1 MSSMY
6 FTISGL
12 FCIVLLIILF
22 FSKSRIGSKETKLYG
37 FMLISSFFDIILVL
51 AELTITYYF
60 LDDANM
66 YLVKGLNRIDFIHY
80 IMWPTLLSLYTIYV
94 TYLDEEKYNKA
105 KKIFLTIDIIA
116 ILIEFMLPINI
127 ISNKEAM
134 GVTGIGPA
142 FVFLISSFYVIVNII
157 ILIKNYKKI
166 KNKKNLPFLF
176 FLIFIIIAMLLRVY
190 NPTLIVIPAII
201 VYINM
206 IMYFTIE
213 NPDVKLIEEINIAK
227 ESAIKASNAKTEFL
241 SNMSHEIRTPL
252 NAIVGF
258 SEALQSDERIP
269 VEAKEDIKDI
279 VMASDSLLEIV
290 NGILDISKIE
300 ADKLEIVNTTYSPKK
315 VFDELVVLTRGR
327 LGFEKQIEFK
337 TSFSSD
343 IPTTLYGDYARV
355 KQIVL
360 NLLTNAVKYTNEG
373 YISFTVECVN
383 INKDLCRLIIS
394 VEDSGIGIKKDKIDK
409 LFTKFERL
417 DEEKNITIEGTG
429 LGLAITKKL
438 VELMHGKMVVQSI
451 YGKGSKFTVSLDQ
464 KIVATK
470 EKEKIKE
477 KTVVKGNY
485 KGKRVLVVDDN
496 KLNLKV
502 AERLLREYN
511 LFVDEVASGFDAID
525 RINMGVP
532 YNLILM
538 DDMMPKMS
546 GCETLK
552 ELKKN
557 KDFHTKTVAL
567 TANAISGMREKY
579 LSVGFDDYLAKPIKK
594 EELEVI
600 LDKYLREDKK

>member
-1 MSSMY
+1 MY

-12 FCIVLLIILF
+12 FCIVLLMILF
-22 FSKSRIGSKETKLYG
+22 FSKSRIDSKETKLYG
-37 FMLISSFFDIILVL
+37 FMLISSFFDVILVL
-51 AELTITYYF
+51 AELIITYYF
-60 LDDANM
+60 LDDVNV

-80 IMWPTLLSLYTIYV
+80 IMWPTLLTLYTIYV
-94 TYLDEEKYNKA
+94 TYLNEEKYNRA
-105 KKIFLTIDIIA
+105 KKIFMIIDVIA

-127 ISNKEAM
+127 ISTKEAM
-134 GVTGIGPA
+134 GVTGIGPT

-176 FLIFIIIAMLLRVY
+176 FLIFIIIAMLLRTY

-300 ADKLEIVNTTYSPKK
+300 ADKLEIINTTYSPKK

-343 IPTTLYGDYARV
+343 IPATLYGDYARV

-417 DEEKNITIEGTG
+417 DEERNITIEGTG

-470 EKEKIKE
+470 EKEEIKE

>member
-1 MSSMY
+1 MY

-12 FCIVLLIILF
+12 FCIVLLMILF
-22 FSKSRIGSKETKLYG
+22 FSKSRIDSKETKLYG

-51 AELTITYYF
+51 AELIITYYF
-60 LDDANM
+60 LDDVNM
-66 YLVKGLNRIDFIHY
+66 YLVKGLNKIDFIHY

-94 TYLDEEKYNKA
+94 TYLDEEKYNKV
-105 KKIFLTIDIIA
+105 KKIFLTLDIIA

-127 ISNKEAM
+127 ISTKEVM

-176 FLIFIIIAMLLRVY
+176 FLIFIIIAMLLRAY

-290 NGILDISKIE
+290 NGVLDISKIE

-327 LGFEKQIEFK
+327 LGFEKKIEFK

-343 IPTTLYGDYARV
+343 IPATLYGDYARV

-417 DEEKNITIEGTG
+417 DEERNITIEGTG

-470 EKEKIKE
+470 EKEEIKE

-600 LDKYLREDKK
+600 LDKYLKEDKK

>member
-1 MSSMY
+1 MY

-12 FCIVLLIILF
+12 FCIVLLMILF
-22 FSKSRIGSKETKLYG
+22 FSKSRIDSKETKLYG
-37 FMLISSFFDIILVL
+37 FMLISSFFDVILVL
-51 AELTITYYF
+51 AELIITYYF
-60 LDDANM
+60 LDDVNV

-80 IMWPTLLSLYTIYV
+80 IMWPTLLTLYTIYV
-94 TYLDEEKYNKA
+94 TYLNEEKYNRA
-105 KKIFLTIDIIA
+105 KKIFMIIDVIA

-127 ISNKEAM
+127 ISTKEAM
-134 GVTGIGPA
+134 GVTGIGPT

-269 VEAKEDIKDI
+269 VEAREDIKDI

-300 ADKLEIVNTTYSPKK
+300 ADKLEIINTTYSPKK

-327 LGFEKQIEFK
+327 LGFEKKIEFK

-343 IPTTLYGDYARV
+343 IPATLYGDYARV

-373 YISFTVECVN
+373 YINFTVECVN

-417 DEEKNITIEGTG
+417 DEERNITIEGTG

-511 LFVDEVASGFDAID
+511 LIVDEVASGFDAID

>member
-1 MSSMY
+1 MY

-12 FCIVLLIILF
+12 FCIVLLMILF
-22 FSKSRIGSKETKLYG
+22 FSKSRIDSKETKLYG

-51 AELTITYYF
+51 AELIITYYF
-60 LDDANM
+60 LDDVNM
-66 YLVKGLNRIDFIHY
+66 YLVKGLNKIDFIHY

-105 KKIFLTIDIIA
+105 KKIFLTLDIIA

-127 ISNKEAM
+127 ISTKEVM

-290 NGILDISKIE
+290 NGVLDISKIE
-300 ADKLEIVNTTYSPKK
+300 ADKLEIINTTYSPKK

-343 IPTTLYGDYARV
+343 IPATLYGDYARV

-373 YISFTVECVN
+373 YINFTVECVN

-394 VEDSGIGIKKDKIDK
+394 VEDSGIGIRKDKIDK

-417 DEEKNITIEGTG
+417 DEERNITIEGTG

-470 EKEKIKE
+470 EKEEIKE

-552 ELKKN
+552 KLKKN

>member
-1 MSSMY
+1 MY

-12 FCIVLLIILF
+12 FCIVLLMILF
-22 FSKSRIGSKETKLYG
+22 FSKSRIDSKETKLYG

-51 AELTITYYF
+51 AELIITYYF
-60 LDDANM
+60 LDDVNM
-66 YLVKGLNRIDFIHY
+66 YLVKGLNKIDFIHY

-213 NPDVKLIEEINIAK
+213 NPDVKLIEEIKIAK

-269 VEAKEDIKDI
+269 AEAKEDIKDI

-470 EKEKIKE
+470 EKEEIKE

>member
-1 MSSMY
+1 MY

-12 FCIVLLIILF
+12 FCIVLLMILF
-22 FSKSRIGSKETKLYG
+22 FSKSRIDSKETKLYG

-51 AELTITYYF
+51 AELIITYYF
-60 LDDANM
+60 LDDVNM
-66 YLVKGLNRIDFIHY
+66 YLVKGLNKIDFIHY

-105 KKIFLTIDIIA
+105 KKIFLTLDIIA

-127 ISNKEAM
+127 ISTKEVM
-134 GVTGIGPA
+134 GVTGIGPT

-300 ADKLEIVNTTYSPKK
+300 ADKLEIINTTYSPKK

-327 LGFEKQIEFK
+327 LGFEKKIKFK

-343 IPTTLYGDYARV
+343 IPATLYGDYARV

-373 YISFTVECVN
+373 YINFTVECVN

-417 DEEKNITIEGTG
+417 DEERNITIEGTG

-470 EKEKIKE
+470 EKEEIKE

>member
-1 MSSMY
+1 MY

-12 FCIVLLIILF
+12 FCIVLLMILF
-22 FSKSRIGSKETKLYG
+22 FSKSRIDSKETKLYG

-51 AELTITYYF
+51 AELIITYYF
-60 LDDANM
+60 LDDVNM
-66 YLVKGLNRIDFIHY
+66 YLVKGLNKIDFIHY

-105 KKIFLTIDIIA
+105 KKIFLTLDIIA

-127 ISNKEAM
+127 ISTKEVM

-176 FLIFIIIAMLLRVY
+176 FLILIIIAMLLRAY

-258 SEALQSDERIP
+258 SEALQRDERIP

-343 IPTTLYGDYARV
+343 IPATLYGDYARV

-373 YISFTVECVN
+373 YINFTVECVN

-417 DEEKNITIEGTG
+417 DEERNITIEGTG

-470 EKEKIKE
+470 EKEEIKE

>member
-1 MSSMY
+1 MY

-12 FCIVLLIILF
+12 FCIVLLMILF
-22 FSKSRIGSKETKLYG
+22 FSKSRIDSKETKLYG
-37 FMLISSFFDIILVL
+37 FMLISSFFDVILVL
-51 AELTITYYF
+51 AELIITYYF
-60 LDDANM
+60 LDDVNV

-80 IMWPTLLSLYTIYV
+80 IMWPTLLTLYTIYV
-94 TYLDEEKYNKA
+94 TYLNEEKYNRA
-105 KKIFLTIDIIA
+105 KKIFMIIDVIA

-127 ISNKEAM
+127 ISTKEAM

-176 FLIFIIIAMLLRVY
+176 FLIFIIIAMLLRAY

-269 VEAKEDIKDI
+269 VEAREDIKDI

-300 ADKLEIVNTTYSPKK
+300 ADKLEIINTTYSPKK

-327 LGFEKQIEFK
+327 LGFEKKIEFK

-343 IPTTLYGDYARV
+343 IPATLYGDYARV

-373 YISFTVECVN
+373 YINFTVECVN

-417 DEEKNITIEGTG
+417 DEERNITIEGTG

-470 EKEKIKE
+470 EKEEIKE

>member
-1 MSSMY
+1 MY

-12 FCIVLLIILF
+12 FCIVLLMILF
-22 FSKSRIGSKETKLYG
+22 FSKSRIDSKETKLYG

-51 AELTITYYF
+51 AELIITYYF
-60 LDDANM
+60 LDDVNM
-66 YLVKGLNRIDFIHY
+66 YLVKGLNKIDFIHY

-105 KKIFLTIDIIA
+105 KKIFLTLDIIA

-127 ISNKEAM
+127 ISTKEVM
-134 GVTGIGPA
+134 GVTGIGPT

-300 ADKLEIVNTTYSPKK
+300 ADKLEIINTTYSPKK

-327 LGFEKQIEFK
+327 LGFEKKIEFK

-343 IPTTLYGDYARV
+343 IPATLYGDYARV

-417 DEEKNITIEGTG
+417 DEERNITIEGTG

-470 EKEKIKE
+470 EKEEIKE

>member
-1 MSSMY
+1 MY

-12 FCIVLLIILF
+12 FCIVLLMILF
-22 FSKSRIGSKETKLYG
+22 FSKSRIDSKETKLYG

-51 AELTITYYF
+51 AELIITYYF
-60 LDDANM
+60 LDDVNM
-66 YLVKGLNRIDFIHY
+66 YLVKGLNKIDFIHY

-94 TYLDEEKYNKA
+94 TYLDEEKYNKV
-105 KKIFLTIDIIA
+105 KKLFLTLDIIA

-127 ISNKEAM
+127 ISTKEAM

-213 NPDVKLIEEINIAK
+213 NPDVKLIEEIKIAK

-269 VEAKEDIKDI
+269 AEAKEDIKDI

-300 ADKLEIVNTTYSPKK
+300 ADKLEIINTTYSPKK

-343 IPTTLYGDYARV
+343 IPATLYGDYARV

-360 NLLTNAVKYTNEG
+360 
-373 YISFTVECVN
+373 
-383 INKDLCRLIIS
+383 
-394 VEDSGIGIKKDKIDK
+394 
-409 LFTKFERL
+409 
-417 DEEKNITIEGTG
+417 
-429 LGLAITKKL
+429 
-438 VELMHGKMVVQSI
+438 I
-451 YGKGSKFTVSLDQ
+451 Y
-464 KIVATK
+464 
-470 EKEKIKE
+470 
-477 KTVVKGNY
+477 
-485 KGKRVLVVDDN
+485 
-496 KLNLKV
+496 
-502 AERLLREYN
+502 
-511 LFVDEVASGFDAID
+511 
-525 RINMGVP
+525 
-532 YNLILM
+532 
-538 DDMMPKMS
+538 
-546 GCETLK
+546 
-552 ELKKN
+552 
-557 KDFHTKTVAL
+557 
-567 TANAISGMREKY
+567 
-579 LSVGFDDYLAKPIKK
+579 
-594 EELEVI
+594 
-600 LDKYLREDKK
+600 

>member
-1 MSSMY
+1 MY

-12 FCIVLLIILF
+12 FCIVLLMILF
-22 FSKSRIGSKETKLYG
+22 FSKSRIDSKETKLYG
-37 FMLISSFFDIILVL
+37 FMLISSFFDVILVL

-60 LDDANM
+60 LDDVNM

-105 KKIFLTIDIIA
+105 KKIFLTLDIIA

-127 ISNKEAM
+127 ISTKEVM

-300 ADKLEIVNTTYSPKK
+300 ADKLEIINTTYSPKK

-343 IPTTLYGDYARV
+343 IPATLYGDYARV

-470 EKEKIKE
+470 EKEEIKE

-511 LFVDEVASGFDAID
+511 LFVDEVASGLDAID

-538 DDMMPKMS
+538 DDMMSKMS

-600 LDKYLREDKK
+600 LDKYLKEDKK

>member
-1 MSSMY
+1 MY

-12 FCIVLLIILF
+12 FCIVLLMILF
-22 FSKSRIGSKETKLYG
+22 FSKSRIDSKETKLYG
-37 FMLISSFFDIILVL
+37 FMLISSFFDVILVL
-51 AELTITYYF
+51 AELIITYYF
-60 LDDANM
+60 LDDVNV
-66 YLVKGLNRIDFIHY
+66 YLIKGLNRIDFIHY
-80 IMWPTLLSLYTIYV
+80 IMWPTLLTLYTIYV
-94 TYLDEEKYNKA
+94 TYLNEEKYNRA
-105 KKIFLTIDIIA
+105 KKIFMIIDVIA

-127 ISNKEAM
+127 ISTKEAM
-134 GVTGIGPA
+134 GVTSIGPT

-176 FLIFIIIAMLLRVY
+176 FLIFIIIAMLLRAY

-269 VEAKEDIKDI
+269 VEAREDIKDI

-327 LGFEKQIEFK
+327 LGFEKKIEFK

-343 IPTTLYGDYARV
+343 IPATLYGDYARV

-417 DEEKNITIEGTG
+417 DEERNITIEGTG

-470 EKEKIKE
+470 EKEEIKE

>member
-1 MSSMY
+1 MY

-12 FCIVLLIILF
+12 FCIVLLMILF
-22 FSKSRIGSKETKLYG
+22 FSKSRIDSKETKLYG
-37 FMLISSFFDIILVL
+37 FMLISSFFDIVLVL
-51 AELTITYYF
+51 AELIITYYF
-60 LDDANM
+60 LDDVNM
-66 YLVKGLNRIDFIHY
+66 YLVKGLNKIDFIHY

-105 KKIFLTIDIIA
+105 KKIFLTLDIIA

-127 ISNKEAM
+127 ISTKEVM

-269 VEAKEDIKDI
+269 VEAREDIKDI

-300 ADKLEIVNTTYSPKK
+300 ADKLEIINTTYSPKK

-327 LGFEKQIEFK
+327 LGFEKKIEFK

-343 IPTTLYGDYARV
+343 IPATLYGDYARV

-417 DEEKNITIEGTG
+417 DEERNITIEGTG

-470 EKEKIKE
+470 EKEEIKE

-557 KDFHTKTVAL
+557 KDFHTKIVAL

>member
-1 MSSMY
+1 MY

-12 FCIVLLIILF
+12 FCIVLLMILF
-22 FSKSRIGSKETKLYG
+22 FSKSRIDSKETKLYG
-37 FMLISSFFDIILVL
+37 FMLISSFFDVILVL
-51 AELTITYYF
+51 AELIITYYF
-60 LDDANM
+60 LDDVNV

-80 IMWPTLLSLYTIYV
+80 IMWPTLLTLYTIYV
-94 TYLDEEKYNKA
+94 TYLNEEKYNRA
-105 KKIFLTIDIIA
+105 KKIFMIIDVIA

-127 ISNKEAM
+127 ISTKEAM
-134 GVTGIGPA
+134 GVTGIGPT

-176 FLIFIIIAMLLRVY
+176 FLIFIIIAMLLRAY

-213 NPDVKLIEEINIAK
+213 NPDVKLIEQLNLAK
-227 ESAIKASNAKTEFL
+227 EQAERANRAKTEFL
-241 SNMSHEIRTPL
+241 SSMSHEIRTPL

-258 SEALQSDERIP
+258 SNSLSDNKNIP
-269 VEAKEDIKDI
+269 DEAKSDVKDI
-279 VMASDSLLEIV
+279 LVASDSLLEIV

-343 IPTTLYGDYARV
+343 IPATLYGDYTRV

-417 DEEKNITIEGTG
+417 DEERNITIEGTG

-470 EKEKIKE
+470 EKEEIKE

>member
-1 MSSMY
+1 MY

-12 FCIVLLIILF
+12 FCIVLLMILF
-22 FSKSRIGSKETKLYG
+22 FSKSRIDSKETKLYG
-37 FMLISSFFDIILVL
+37 FMLISSFFDIVLVL
-51 AELTITYYF
+51 AELIITYYF
-60 LDDANM
+60 LDDVNM
-66 YLVKGLNRIDFIHY
+66 YLVKGLNKIDFIHY

-105 KKIFLTIDIIA
+105 KKIFLTLDIIA

-127 ISNKEAM
+127 ISTKEAM
-134 GVTGIGPA
+134 GVTGIGPT

-176 FLIFIIIAMLLRVY
+176 FLIFIIIAMLLRAY

-269 VEAKEDIKDI
+269 VEAREDIKDI

-343 IPTTLYGDYARV
+343 IPATLYGDYARV

-417 DEEKNITIEGTG
+417 DEERNITIEGTG

-470 EKEKIKE
+470 EKEEIKE

>member
-1 MSSMY
+1 MY

-12 FCIVLLIILF
+12 FCIVLLMILF
-22 FSKSRIGSKETKLYG
+22 FSKSRIDSKETKLYG

-51 AELTITYYF
+51 AELIITYYF
-60 LDDANM
+60 LDDVNM
-66 YLVKGLNRIDFIHY
+66 YLVKGLNKIDFIHY

-105 KKIFLTIDIIA
+105 KKIFLTLDIIA

-127 ISNKEAM
+127 ISTKEVM
-134 GVTGIGPA
+134 GVTGIGPT

-290 NGILDISKIE
+290 NGVLDISKIE

-343 IPTTLYGDYARV
+343 IPATLYGDYARV

-373 YISFTVECVN
+373 YINFTVECVN

-394 VEDSGIGIKKDKIDK
+394 VEDSGIGIRKDKIDK

-417 DEEKNITIEGTG
+417 DEERNITIEGTG

-470 EKEKIKE
+470 EKEEIKE

>member
-1 MSSMY
+1 MY

-12 FCIVLLIILF
+12 FCIVLLMILF
-22 FSKSRIGSKETKLYG
+22 FSKSRIDSKETKLYG
-37 FMLISSFFDIILVL
+37 FMLISSFFDIVLVL
-51 AELTITYYF
+51 AELIITYYF
-60 LDDANM
+60 LDDVNM
-66 YLVKGLNRIDFIHY
+66 YLVKGLNKIDFIHY

-105 KKIFLTIDIIA
+105 KKIFLTLDIIA

-127 ISNKEAM
+127 ISTKEVM

-269 VEAKEDIKDI
+269 AEAKEDIKDI

-300 ADKLEIVNTTYSPKK
+300 ADKLEIINTTYSPKK

-343 IPTTLYGDYARV
+343 IPATLYGDYARV

-373 YISFTVECVN
+373 YINFTVECVN

-417 DEEKNITIEGTG
+417 DEERNITIEGTG

-470 EKEKIKE
+470 EKEEIKE

>member
-1 MSSMY
+1 MY

-12 FCIVLLIILF
+12 FCIVLLMILF
-22 FSKSRIGSKETKLYG
+22 FSKSRIDSKETKLYG
-37 FMLISSFFDIILVL
+37 FMLISSFFDIVLVL
-51 AELTITYYF
+51 AELIITYYF
-60 LDDANM
+60 LDDVNM
-66 YLVKGLNRIDFIHY
+66 YLVKGLNKIDFIHY

-105 KKIFLTIDIIA
+105 KKIFLTLDIIA

-127 ISNKEAM
+127 ISTKEVM
-134 GVTGIGPA
+134 GVTGIGPT

-300 ADKLEIVNTTYSPKK
+300 ADKLEIINTTYSPKK

-327 LGFEKQIEFK
+327 LGFEKKIEFK

-343 IPTTLYGDYARV
+343 IPATLYGDYARV

-373 YISFTVECVN
+373 YINFTVECVN

-394 VEDSGIGIKKDKIDK
+394 VEDSGIGIRKDKIDK

-417 DEEKNITIEGTG
+417 DEERNITIEGTG

-470 EKEKIKE
+470 EKEEIKE

-600 LDKYLREDKK
+600 LDKYLKEDKK

>member
-1 MSSMY
+1 MY

-12 FCIVLLIILF
+12 FCIVLLMILF
-22 FSKSRIGSKETKLYG
+22 FSKSRIDSKETKLYG

-51 AELTITYYF
+51 AELIITYYF
-60 LDDANM
+60 LDDVNM
-66 YLVKGLNRIDFIHY
+66 YLVKGLNKIDFIHY

-94 TYLDEEKYNKA
+94 TYLDEEKYNKV
-105 KKIFLTIDIIA
+105 KKIFLTLDIIA

-127 ISNKEAM
+127 ISTKEVM

-213 NPDVKLIEEINIAK
+213 NPDVKLIEEIKIAK

-300 ADKLEIVNTTYSPKK
+300 ADKLEIINTTYSPKK

-327 LGFEKQIEFK
+327 LGFEKKIEFK

-343 IPTTLYGDYARV
+343 IPATLYGDYARV

-373 YISFTVECVN
+373 YINFTVECVN

-417 DEEKNITIEGTG
+417 DEERNITIEGTG

-470 EKEKIKE
+470 EKEEIKE
-477 KTVVKGNY
+477 KTVVKCNY

-600 LDKYLREDKK
+600 LDKYLKEDKK

>member
-1 MSSMY
+1 MY

-12 FCIVLLIILF
+12 FCIVLLMILF
-22 FSKSRIGSKETKLYG
+22 FSKSRIDSKETKLYG

-51 AELTITYYF
+51 AELIITYYF
-60 LDDANM
+60 LDDVNM
-66 YLVKGLNRIDFIHY
+66 YLVKGLNKIDFIHY

-94 TYLDEEKYNKA
+94 TYLDEEKYNKV
-105 KKIFLTIDIIA
+105 KKIFLTLDIIA

-127 ISNKEAM
+127 ISTKEVM

-213 NPDVKLIEEINIAK
+213 NPDVKLIEEIKIAK

-241 SNMSHEIRTPL
+241 LNMSHEIRTPL

-300 ADKLEIVNTTYSPKK
+300 ADKLEIINTTYSPKK

-327 LGFEKQIEFK
+327 LGFEKKIEFK

-343 IPTTLYGDYARV
+343 IPATLYGDYARV

-417 DEEKNITIEGTG
+417 DEERNITIEGTG

-470 EKEKIKE
+470 EKEEIKE
-477 KTVVKGNY
+477 KTVVKCNY

-600 LDKYLREDKK
+600 LDKYLKEDKK

>member
-1 MSSMY
+1 MY

-12 FCIVLLIILF
+12 FCIVLLMILF
-22 FSKSRIGSKETKLYG
+22 FSKSRIDSKETKLYG

-51 AELTITYYF
+51 AELIITYYF
-60 LDDANM
+60 LDDVNM
-66 YLVKGLNRIDFIHY
+66 YLVKGLNKIDFIHY

-94 TYLDEEKYNKA
+94 TYLDEEKYNKV
-105 KKIFLTIDIIA
+105 KKIFLTLDIIA

-127 ISNKEAM
+127 ISTKEVM
-134 GVTGIGPA
+134 GVTGIGPT

-213 NPDVKLIEEINIAK
+213 NPDVKLIEEIKIAK

-300 ADKLEIVNTTYSPKK
+300 ADKLEIINTTYSPKK

-343 IPTTLYGDYARV
+343 IPATLYGDYARV

-373 YISFTVECVN
+373 YINFTVECVN

-470 EKEKIKE
+470 EKEEIKE
-477 KTVVKGNY
+477 KAVVKCNY

>member
-1 MSSMY
+1 MY

-12 FCIVLLIILF
+12 FCIVLLMILF
-22 FSKSRIGSKETKLYG
+22 FSKSRIDSKETKLYG
-37 FMLISSFFDIILVL
+37 FMLISSFFDIVLVL
-51 AELTITYYF
+51 AELIITYYF
-60 LDDANM
+60 LDDVNM
-66 YLVKGLNRIDFIHY
+66 YLVKGLNKIDFIHY

-105 KKIFLTIDIIA
+105 KKIFLTLDIIA

-127 ISNKEAM
+127 ISTKEVM

-269 VEAKEDIKDI
+269 VEAREDIKDI

-300 ADKLEIVNTTYSPKK
+300 ADKLEIINTTYSPKK

-327 LGFEKQIEFK
+327 LGFEKKIEFK

-343 IPTTLYGDYARV
+343 IPATLYGDYARV

-470 EKEKIKE
+470 EKEEIKE

>member
-1 MSSMY
+1 MY

-12 FCIVLLIILF
+12 FCIVLLMILF
-22 FSKSRIGSKETKLYG
+22 FSKSRIDSKETKLYG
-37 FMLISSFFDIILVL
+37 FMLISSFFDIVLVL
-51 AELTITYYF
+51 AELIITYYF
-60 LDDANM
+60 LDDVNM
-66 YLVKGLNRIDFIHY
+66 YLVKGLNKIDFIHY

-94 TYLDEEKYNKA
+94 TYLDEEKYNRA
-105 KKIFLTIDIIA
+105 KKIFMIIDVIA

-127 ISNKEAM
+127 ISTKEAM
-134 GVTGIGPA
+134 GVTGIGPT

-269 VEAKEDIKDI
+269 VEAREDIKDI

-300 ADKLEIVNTTYSPKK
+300 ADKLEIINTTYSPKK

-327 LGFEKQIEFK
+327 LGFEKKIEFK

-343 IPTTLYGDYARV
+343 IPATLYGDYARV

-417 DEEKNITIEGTG
+417 DEERNITIEGTG

-470 EKEKIKE
+470 EKEEIKE

-557 KDFHTKTVAL
+557 KDFHTKIVAL

>member
-1 MSSMY
+1 MY

-12 FCIVLLIILF
+12 FCIVLLMILF
-22 FSKSRIGSKETKLYG
+22 FSKSRIDSKETKLYG

-51 AELTITYYF
+51 AELIITYYF
-60 LDDANM
+60 LDDVNM
-66 YLVKGLNRIDFIHY
+66 YLVKGLNKIDFIHY

-94 TYLDEEKYNKA
+94 TYLDEEKYNKV
-105 KKIFLTIDIIA
+105 KKIFLTLDIIA

-127 ISNKEAM
+127 ISTKEAM
-134 GVTGIGPA
+134 GVTGIGPT

-300 ADKLEIVNTTYSPKK
+300 ADKLEIINTTYSPKK

-343 IPTTLYGDYARV
+343 IPATLYGDYARV

-417 DEEKNITIEGTG
+417 DEERNITIEGTG

-470 EKEKIKE
+470 ETEEIKE

-579 LSVGFDDYLAKPIKK
+579 LSVGFDDYLTKPIKK

>member
-1 MSSMY
+1 MY

-12 FCIVLLIILF
+12 FCIVLLMILF
-22 FSKSRIGSKETKLYG
+22 FSKSRIDSKETKLYG

-51 AELTITYYF
+51 AELIITYYF
-60 LDDANM
+60 LDDVNM
-66 YLVKGLNRIDFIHY
+66 YLVKGLNKIDFIHY

-105 KKIFLTIDIIA
+105 KKLFLTLDIIA

-127 ISNKEAM
+127 ISTKEVM

-327 LGFEKQIEFK
+327 LGFEKKIEFK

-343 IPTTLYGDYARV
+343 IPATLYGDYARV

-373 YISFTVECVN
+373 YINFTVECVN

-394 VEDSGIGIKKDKIDK
+394 VEDSGIGIRKDKIDK

-417 DEEKNITIEGTG
+417 DEERNITIEGTG

-464 KIVATK
+464 KMVATK
-470 EKEKIKE
+470 EKEEIKE

>member
-1 MSSMY
+1 MY

-12 FCIVLLIILF
+12 FCIVLLMILF
-22 FSKSRIGSKETKLYG
+22 FSKSRIDSKETKLYG

-51 AELTITYYF
+51 AELIITYYF
-60 LDDANM
+60 LDDVNM
-66 YLVKGLNRIDFIHY
+66 YLVKGLNKIDFIHY

-105 KKIFLTIDIIA
+105 KKIFLTLDIIA

-127 ISNKEAM
+127 ISTKEVM

-300 ADKLEIVNTTYSPKK
+300 ADKLEIINTTYSPKK

-343 IPTTLYGDYARV
+343 IPATLYGDYARV

-373 YISFTVECVN
+373 YINFTVECVN

-417 DEEKNITIEGTG
+417 DEERNITIEGTG

-464 KIVATK
+464 KIVTTK
-470 EKEKIKE
+470 EKEEIKE

-557 KDFHTKTVAL
+557 KGFHAKTVAL

>member
-1 MSSMY
+1 MY

-12 FCIVLLIILF
+12 FCIVLLMILF
-22 FSKSRIGSKETKLYG
+22 FSKSRIDSKETKLYG

-60 LDDANM
+60 LDDVNM
-66 YLVKGLNRIDFIHY
+66 YLVKGLNKIDFIHY

-105 KKIFLTIDIIA
+105 KKIFLTLDIIA

-127 ISNKEAM
+127 ISTKEVM
-134 GVTGIGPA
+134 GVTGIGPT

-300 ADKLEIVNTTYSPKK
+300 ADKLEIINTTYSPKK

-327 LGFEKQIEFK
+327 LGFEKKIEFK

-343 IPTTLYGDYARV
+343 IPATLYGDYARV

-373 YISFTVECVN
+373 YINFTVECVN

-470 EKEKIKE
+470 EKEEIKE

>member
-1 MSSMY
+1 MY

-12 FCIVLLIILF
+12 FCIVLLMILF
-22 FSKSRIGSKETKLYG
+22 FSKSRIDSKETKLYG

-51 AELTITYYF
+51 AELIITYYF
-60 LDDANM
+60 LDDINM
-66 YLVKGLNRIDFIHY
+66 YLVKGLNKIDFIHY

-94 TYLDEEKYNKA
+94 TYLDEEKYNKV
-105 KKIFLTIDIIA
+105 KKIFLTLDIIA

-127 ISNKEAM
+127 ISTKEVM

-269 VEAKEDIKDI
+269 AEAKEDIKDI

-300 ADKLEIVNTTYSPKK
+300 ADKLEIINTTYSPKK

-327 LGFEKQIEFK
+327 LGFEKKIEFK

-343 IPTTLYGDYARV
+343 IPATLYGDYARV

-409 LFTKFERL
+409 LFTKSERL

-470 EKEKIKE
+470 EKEEIKE

>member
-1 MSSMY
+1 MY

-12 FCIVLLIILF
+12 FCIVLLMILF
-22 FSKSRIGSKETKLYG
+22 FSKSRIDSKETKLYG
-37 FMLISSFFDIILVL
+37 FMLISSFFDIVLVL
-51 AELTITYYF
+51 AELIITYYF
-60 LDDANM
+60 LDDVNM
-66 YLVKGLNRIDFIHY
+66 YLVKGLNKIDFIHY

-105 KKIFLTIDIIA
+105 KKIFLTLDIIA

-127 ISNKEAM
+127 ISTKEVM

-300 ADKLEIVNTTYSPKK
+300 ADKLEIINTTYSPKK

-327 LGFEKQIEFK
+327 LGFEKKIEFK

-343 IPTTLYGDYARV
+343 IPATLYGDYARV

-417 DEEKNITIEGTG
+417 DEERNITIEGTG

-470 EKEKIKE
+470 EKEEIKE

>member
-1 MSSMY
+1 MY

-12 FCIVLLIILF
+12 FCIVLLMILF
-22 FSKSRIGSKETKLYG
+22 FSKSRIDSKETKLYG

-51 AELTITYYF
+51 AELIITYYF
-60 LDDANM
+60 LDDVNM
-66 YLVKGLNRIDFIHY
+66 YLVKGLNKIDFIHY

-94 TYLDEEKYNKA
+94 TYLDEEKYNKV
-105 KKIFLTIDIIA
+105 KKIFLTLDIIA

-127 ISNKEAM
+127 ISTKEAM

-213 NPDVKLIEEINIAK
+213 NPDVKLIEEIKIAK

-343 IPTTLYGDYARV
+343 IPATLYGDYARV

-373 YISFTVECVN
+373 YINFTVECVN

-417 DEEKNITIEGTG
+417 DEERNITIEGTG

-470 EKEKIKE
+470 EKEEIKE
-477 KTVVKGNY
+477 KTVVKCNY

-600 LDKYLREDKK
+600 LDKYLKEDKK

>member
-1 MSSMY
+1 MY

-12 FCIVLLIILF
+12 FCIVLLMILF
-22 FSKSRIGSKETKLYG
+22 FSKSRIDSKETKLYG

-51 AELTITYYF
+51 AELIITYYF
-60 LDDANM
+60 LDDVNM
-66 YLVKGLNRIDFIHY
+66 YLVKGLNKIDFIHY

-105 KKIFLTIDIIA
+105 KKIFLTLDIIA
-116 ILIEFMLPINI
+116 IFIEFMLPINI
-127 ISNKEAM
+127 ISTKEAM

-213 NPDVKLIEEINIAK
+213 NPDVKLIEEIKIAK

-300 ADKLEIVNTTYSPKK
+300 ADKLEIINTTYSPKK

-327 LGFEKQIEFK
+327 LGFDKKIEFK

-343 IPTTLYGDYARV
+343 IPATLYGDYARV

-373 YISFTVECVN
+373 YINFTVECVN

-394 VEDSGIGIKKDKIDK
+394 VEDSGMGIKKDKIDK

-470 EKEKIKE
+470 EKEEIKE

>member
-1 MSSMY
+1 MY

-12 FCIVLLIILF
+12 FCIVLLMILF
-22 FSKSRIGSKETKLYG
+22 FSKSRIDSKETKLYG
-37 FMLISSFFDIILVL
+37 FMLISSFFDVILVL
-51 AELTITYYF
+51 AELIITYYF
-60 LDDANM
+60 LDDVNV

-80 IMWPTLLSLYTIYV
+80 IMWPTLLTLYTIYV
-94 TYLDEEKYNKA
+94 TYLNEEKYNRA
-105 KKIFLTIDIIA
+105 KKIFMIIDVIA

-127 ISNKEAM
+127 ISTKEAM
-134 GVTGIGPA
+134 GVTGIGPT

-269 VEAKEDIKDI
+269 VEAREDIKDI

-300 ADKLEIVNTTYSPKK
+300 ADKLEIINTTYSPKK

-327 LGFEKQIEFK
+327 LGFEKKIEFK

-343 IPTTLYGDYARV
+343 IPATLYGDYARV

-373 YISFTVECVN
+373 YINFTVECVN

-417 DEEKNITIEGTG
+417 DEERNITIEGTG

>member
-1 MSSMY
+1 MY

-12 FCIVLLIILF
+12 FCIVLLMILF
-22 FSKSRIGSKETKLYG
+22 FSKSRIDSKETKLYG
-37 FMLISSFFDIILVL
+37 FMLISSFFDIVLVL
-51 AELTITYYF
+51 AELIITYYF
-60 LDDANM
+60 LDDVNM
-66 YLVKGLNRIDFIHY
+66 YLVKGLNKIDFIHY

-105 KKIFLTIDIIA
+105 KKIFLTLDIIA

-127 ISNKEAM
+127 ISTKEVM

-269 VEAKEDIKDI
+269 VEAREDIKDI

-300 ADKLEIVNTTYSPKK
+300 ADKLEIINTTYSPKK

-327 LGFEKQIEFK
+327 LGFEKKIEFK

-343 IPTTLYGDYARV
+343 IPATLYGDYARV

>member
-1 MSSMY
+1 MY

-12 FCIVLLIILF
+12 FCIVLLMILF
-22 FSKSRIGSKETKLYG
+22 FSKSRIDSKETKLYG
-37 FMLISSFFDIILVL
+37 FMLISSFFDVILVL
-51 AELTITYYF
+51 AELIITYYF
-60 LDDANM
+60 LDDVNV

-80 IMWPTLLSLYTIYV
+80 IMWPTLLTLYTIYV
-94 TYLDEEKYNKA
+94 TYLNEEKYNKA
-105 KKIFLTIDIIA
+105 KKIFLTLDIIA

-127 ISNKEAM
+127 ISTKEAM

-176 FLIFIIIAMLLRVY
+176 FLIFIIIAMLLRAY

-269 VEAKEDIKDI
+269 AEAKEDIKDI

-300 ADKLEIVNTTYSPKK
+300 ADKLEIINTTYSPKK

-343 IPTTLYGDYARV
+343 IPATLYGDYARV

-438 VELMHGKMVVQSI
+438 VELMHGKMVVQSV

-470 EKEKIKE
+470 EKEEIKE

-511 LFVDEVASGFDAID
+511 LFVDEVASGLDAID

-600 LDKYLREDKK
+600 LDKYLKEDKK

>member
-1 MSSMY
+1 MY

-12 FCIVLLIILF
+12 FCIVLLMILF
-22 FSKSRIGSKETKLYG
+22 FSKSRIDSKETKLYG
-37 FMLISSFFDIILVL
+37 FMLISSFFDVILVL

-60 LDDANM
+60 LDDVNM

-105 KKIFLTIDIIA
+105 KKIFLTLDIIA

-127 ISNKEAM
+127 ISTKEVM
-134 GVTGIGPA
+134 GVTGIGPT

-300 ADKLEIVNTTYSPKK
+300 ADKLEIINTTYSPKK

-343 IPTTLYGDYARV
+343 IPATLYGDYARV

-470 EKEKIKE
+470 EKEEIKE

-511 LFVDEVASGFDAID
+511 LFVDEVASGLDAID

-600 LDKYLREDKK
+600 LDKYLKEDKK

>member
-1 MSSMY
+1 M
-6 FTISGL
+6 
-12 FCIVLLIILF
+12 ILF
-22 FSKSRIGSKETKLYG
+22 FSKSRIDSKETKLYG
-37 FMLISSFFDIILVL
+37 FMLISSFFDIVLVL
-51 AELTITYYF
+51 AELIITYYF
-60 LDDANM
+60 LDDVNM
-66 YLVKGLNRIDFIHY
+66 YLVKGLNKIDFIHY

-105 KKIFLTIDIIA
+105 KKIFLTLDIIA

-127 ISNKEAM
+127 ISTKEAM

-176 FLIFIIIAMLLRVY
+176 FLIFIIIAMLLRAY

-269 VEAKEDIKDI
+269 AEAKEDIKDI

-300 ADKLEIVNTTYSPKK
+300 ADKLEIINTTYSPKK

-343 IPTTLYGDYARV
+343 IPATLYGDYARV

-417 DEEKNITIEGTG
+417 DEERNITIEGTG

-470 EKEKIKE
+470 EKEEIKE

-511 LFVDEVASGFDAID
+511 LFVDEVASGLDAID

-600 LDKYLREDKK
+600 LDKYLKEDKK

>member
-1 MSSMY
+1 MY

-12 FCIVLLIILF
+12 FCIVLLMILF
-22 FSKSRIGSKETKLYG
+22 FSKSRIDSKETKLYG
-37 FMLISSFFDIILVL
+37 FMLISSFFDVILVL

-60 LDDANM
+60 LDDVNM

-105 KKIFLTIDIIA
+105 KKIFLTLDIIA

-127 ISNKEAM
+127 ISTKEAM

-166 KNKKNLPFLF
+166 KNKKNLPFLL

-300 ADKLEIVNTTYSPKK
+300 ADKLEIINTTYSPKK

-343 IPTTLYGDYARV
+343 IPATLYGDYARV

-438 VELMHGKMVVQSI
+438 VELMRGKMVVQSI

-470 EKEKIKE
+470 EKEEIKE

-511 LFVDEVASGFDAID
+511 LFVDEVASGLDAID

>member
-1 MSSMY
+1 MY

-12 FCIVLLIILF
+12 FCIVLLMILF
-22 FSKSRIGSKETKLYG
+22 FSKSRIDSKETKLYG

-51 AELTITYYF
+51 AELIITYYF
-60 LDDANM
+60 LDDVNM
-66 YLVKGLNRIDFIHY
+66 YLVKGLNKIDFIHY

-105 KKIFLTIDIIA
+105 KKIFLTLDIIA

-127 ISNKEAM
+127 ISTKEVM

-300 ADKLEIVNTTYSPKK
+300 ADKLEIINTTYSPKK

-343 IPTTLYGDYARV
+343 IPATLYGDYARV

-373 YISFTVECVN
+373 YINFTVECVN

-470 EKEKIKE
+470 EKEEIKE

>member
-1 MSSMY
+1 MY

-12 FCIVLLIILF
+12 FCIVLLMILF
-22 FSKSRIGSKETKLYG
+22 FSKSRIDSKETKLYG
-37 FMLISSFFDIILVL
+37 FMLISSFFDIVLVL
-51 AELTITYYF
+51 AELIITYYF
-60 LDDANM
+60 LDDVNM
-66 YLVKGLNRIDFIHY
+66 YLVKGLNKIDFIHY

-94 TYLDEEKYNKA
+94 TYLDEEKYNRA
-105 KKIFLTIDIIA
+105 KKIFMIIDVIA

-127 ISNKEAM
+127 ISTKEAM

-269 VEAKEDIKDI
+269 VEAREDIKDI

-327 LGFEKQIEFK
+327 LGIEKQIEFK

-343 IPTTLYGDYARV
+343 IPATLYGDYARV

-373 YISFTVECVN
+373 YINFTVECVN

-417 DEEKNITIEGTG
+417 DEERNITIEGTG

-470 EKEKIKE
+470 EKEEIKE

-557 KDFHTKTVAL
+557 KDFHTKIVAL

>member
-1 MSSMY
+1 MY

-12 FCIVLLIILF
+12 FCIVLLMILF
-22 FSKSRIGSKETKLYG
+22 FSKSRIDSKETKLYG
-37 FMLISSFFDIILVL
+37 FMLISSFFDVILVL
-51 AELTITYYF
+51 AELIITYYF
-60 LDDANM
+60 LDDVNV

-80 IMWPTLLSLYTIYV
+80 IMWPTLLTLYTIYV
-94 TYLDEEKYNKA
+94 TYLNEEKYNRA
-105 KKIFLTIDIIA
+105 KKIFMIIDVIA

-127 ISNKEAM
+127 ISTKEAM

-176 FLIFIIIAMLLRVY
+176 FLIFIIIAMLLRAY

-269 VEAKEDIKDI
+269 AEAKEDIKDI

-300 ADKLEIVNTTYSPKK
+300 ADKLEIINTTYSPKK

-343 IPTTLYGDYARV
+343 IPATLYGDYARV

-417 DEEKNITIEGTG
+417 DEERNITIEGTG

-470 EKEKIKE
+470 EKEEIKE